1 MDSDRPLEGIRILDL
16 SQLIAGPS
24 ATSMLAEQGADVI
37 KLESPSGDPSRN
49 MGIARR
55 HGFSSPFAAYN
66 KGKRSISIDLQ
77 SEEGKEICRQL
88 AAGADVL
95 IEAFRPGVMDRLG
108 LGFERIHRLNPGIV
122 YVSFS
127 GFGEDGPM
135 AHRPGVDLLIQGES
149 GIMSITGEEAGD
161 PLKIGF
167 TAVDAAAGFA
177 LSGAILSGLLKK
189 ARTGQG
195 SRLQMS
201 LMDVALYMQAGPLTE
216 YLMSNKVPQR
226 SGNKAPLGA
235 PAEMFKTKD
244 GTLIVSAY
252 FVNQWGDLCRILELD
267 SVFDDPRFRDN
278 ESRIKNRTQLHEL
291 LQACFLKKT
300 SAQWKKLFEPTR
312 IIFGD
317 VLDYEQVVA
326 SEQVKHSQAL
336 IELEVAAGKVPSVAA
351 PLKTDSGR
359 PDCLPLPQLGEHTTE
374 VLSELGYTPDEI
386 GALKDRGVLFY

>member
-1 MDSDRPLEGIRILDL
+1 MESDRLLDGIRILDL

-49 MGIARR
+49 MGVARR
-55 HGFSSPFAAYN
+55 HGFSSTFAAYN
-66 KGKRSISIDLQ
+66 KGKRSVSIDLQ
-77 SEEGKEICRQL
+77 SEDGKEICRRL
-88 AAGADVL
+88 VANADVL
-95 IEAFRPGVMDRLG
+95 IEAFRPGVMDRMG
-108 LGFERIHRLNPGIV
+108 LGYEQVRELNPGMV

-149 GIMSITGEEAGD
+149 GIMSITGEEQGN

-189 ARTGQG
+189 ARTGRG
-195 SRLQMS
+195 SRMKMS
-201 LMDVALYMQAGPLTE
+201 LMDVALYMQAGPITE
-216 YLMSNKVPQR
+216 YLMSNTVPQR
-226 SGNKAPLGA
+226 TGNKAPLGA
-235 PAEMFKTKD
+235 PAEVFKTKD

-267 SVFDDPRFRDN
+267 SVFHDPRFRDN
-278 ESRIKNRTQLHEL
+278 ESRIANREKLHEL
-291 LQACFLKKT
+291 LQGRFIGKT
-300 SAQWKKLFEPTR
+300 SAEWKALFEPTR

-317 VLDYEQVVA
+317 VLNYEQMAA
-326 SEQVKHSQAL
+326 SEQVKHSQLL
-336 IELEVAAGKVPSVAA
+336 IQLEVAAGAVPSVAA
-351 PLKTDSGR
+351 PLKTDSPR
-359 PDCLPLPQLGEHTTE
+359 PDRLPLPFLGEHTPE
-374 VLSELGYTPDEI
+374 VLSELGYTPEEV
-386 GALKDRGVLFY
+386 GALKERGVVFF